1 MIRAMSA
8 GPLLQIDGLTK
19 MFPGV
24 RALDDVCLRVET
36 GAVHALMGENGAGK
50 STLMRILAGMDS
62 ADGGIIRF
70 KGGVFAPRHPRE
82 ALASGVS
89 MIHQELLPFLEMT
102 VAENIFMGREPLR
115 NRLGWIDRDRMVRGA
130 SSLLGR
136 VGAAIAPSRRMG
148 DLGVADMQLV
158 EIAKALG
165 HRSELLIMDEPTSA
179 LSSRE
184 IDALFHVIF
193 ELKASGVAVIY
204 ISHRLDEVFRIAGH
218 ITVLRDGRVTGSARA
233 GALDEA
239 KLISMMVGREL
250 RRVDRRRSRV
260 GEPILEVRELGR
272 RGKFEG
278 VSFTVRR
285 GEIVAIAG
293 LMGAGRTEVLHAISG
308 LTPADSGQLL
318 IRGIAAR
325 IASPRAALRLGIAMV
340 SEDRKREGL
349 IGGMSVKDNLT
360 LASLR
365 GYCRGPLID
374 ARSERRV
381 ADEQMAALNIRAPH
395 RDTRVELLSGG
406 NQQKVALG
414 KALLAAPEIL
424 LLDEP
429 TRGIDVAAKAEVHD
443 IIRRL
448 ASEGKAIIVVS
459 SEMPEVF
466 ALGDRI
472 LVMRAGRL
480 VGQLDAREATEE
492 GVMSLAMRN

>member
-1 MIRAMSA
+1 MIRAMPV
-8 GPLLQIDGLTK
+8 GPLLQVDGLTK
-19 MFPGV
+19 IFPGV
-24 RALDDVCLRVET
+24 RALDDVSMKVEAGT
-36 GAVHALMGENGAGK
+36 VHALMGENGAGK
-50 STLMRILAGMDS
+50 STLMRILAGMES
-62 ADGGIIRF
+62 ADAGTIRF

-89 MIHQELLPFLEMT
+89 MIHQELLPFPEMT
-102 VAENIFMGREPLR
+102 VAENIFMGREPVR
-115 NRLGWIDRDRMVRGA
+115 NGLGWVDRDRMVRDA

-136 VGAAIAPSRRMG
+136 VGASIAPSRRMG

-184 IDALFHVIF
+184 TDALFRLIF
-193 ELKASGVAVIY
+193 ELKAAGVAVIY
-204 ISHRLDEVFRIAGH
+204 ISHRFEEIFRVADH
-218 ITVLRDGRVTGSARA
+218 ITVLRDGRVTGCARA
-233 GALDEA
+233 DAIDEA
-239 KLISMMVGREL
+239 RLISMMVGREL
-250 RRVDRRRSRV
+250 RRADGRRSPM

-272 RGKFEG
+272 RGMFED
-278 VSFTVRR
+278 VSFAVRR

-293 LMGAGRTEVLHAISG
+293 LMGAGRTEVLRAIYG
-308 LTPADSGQLL
+308 LAPADSGQLL
-318 IRGIAAR
+318 IRGVAAR

-360 LASLR
+360 LASLHK
-365 GYCRGPLID
+365 CCLGPLID
-374 ARSERRV
+374 PRSERRT
-381 ADEQMAALNIRAPH
+381 ADEQMAALNVRAPN

-448 ASEGKAIIVVS
+448 ASDGNAIIVVS

-480 VGQLDAREATEE
+480 VGELDAREATEE